1 VDRVGDAELGRE
13 ALIDRNL
20 GRTAASDDHKAGGQL
35 ERR

>member
-1 VDRVGDAELGRE
+1 VDTVGDAELGRE

-20 GRTAASDDHKAGGQL
+20 GRTASDDHKAGGQL